1 MPPPRPAPFTR
12 LLTARSVLDHPQ
24 ARNHPLDAAR
34 IRDLAGLA
42 RCGDL
47 SARQVAVPQ
56 VLSDLASATAA
67 DLLAPDDVGWHLGH
81 SLAHALEH
89 GVRLWLCEV
98 DRDAPGRISAVLGE
112 GLVHVVSFG
121 PWPDGGVGPDGPAQ
135 RPGRPS
141 DVGPDGAD
149 GPDGTTVIAV
159 SPLALVLSLAE
170 RSETSREYL
179 REVLEGVDTL
189 RCPHRA
195 IAALRAAGV
204 AVMERAATV
213 RLARNPVALAYVV
226 VFIYSSLRALPV
238 AFVPGFRG
246 QWWVLWLIDILTA
259 VPYTWGIVEMVA
271 GRRLRWRLLGL
282 ATTLLTFLAPY
293 VYFWIH
299 GRDSPPGVLAIV
311 VAMIVG
317 SAGLEAA
324 RWWRDRVIVR
334 GLEETAPS

>member
-1 MPPPRPAPFTR
+1 MLPPRPTPLTR

-24 ARNHPLDAAR
+24 VRRHPLDAAQ
-34 IRDLAGLA
+34 IRDLAGMA

-47 SARQVAVPQ
+47 TVRQVATPS
-56 VLSDLASATAA
+56 VLSDLASTTAA

-112 GLVHVVSFG
+112 DLIHVVSLDSG
-121 PWPDGGVGPDGPAQ
+121 LDGGTGLDG
-135 RPGRPS
+135 RTGL
-141 DVGPDGAD
+141 DG
-149 GPDGTTVIAV
+149 GTASAGTVVIAV
-159 SPLALVLSLAE
+159 SPLELVLSLAG
-170 RSETSREYL
+170 RSEASRGYL

-204 AVMERAATV
+204 AVMERPATI

-259 VPYTWGIVEMVA
+259 IPYTWGIVEMVA

-282 ATTLLTFLAPY
+282 ATTLFTFLAPY

-311 VAMIVG
+311 VLMIVG
-317 SAGLEAA
+317 SAGLEAV

-334 GLEETAPS
+334 GLEEATPF

>member
-1 MPPPRPAPFTR
+1 MLPPRPTPLTR

-24 ARNHPLDAAR
+24 VRRHPLDAAQ
-34 IRDLAGLA
+34 IRDLAGMA

-47 SARQVAVPQ
+47 TVRQVATPS
-56 VLSDLASATAA
+56 VLSDLASTTAA

-112 GLVHVVSFG
+112 DLVHVVSLDSG
-121 PWPDGGVGPDGPAQ
+121 LDGGTGLDGRVGLDG
-135 RPGRPS
+135 
-141 DVGPDGAD
+141 
-149 GPDGTTVIAV
+149 GTASAGTVVIAV
-159 SPLALVLSLAE
+159 SPLELVLSLAG
-170 RSETSREYL
+170 RSEASRGYL

-204 AVMERAATV
+204 AVMERPATI

-259 VPYTWGIVEMVA
+259 IPYTWGIVEMVA
-271 GRRLRWRLLGL
+271 GRRLRWRLVGL

-311 VAMIVG
+311 VLMIVG
-317 SAGLEAA
+317 SAGLEAV

-334 GLEETAPS
+334 GLEEATPF

>member
-1 MPPPRPAPFTR
+1 MLPPRPTPLTR

-24 ARNHPLDAAR
+24 VRRHPLDAAQ
-34 IRDLAGLA
+34 IRDLAGMA

-47 SARQVAVPQ
+47 TVRQVATPS
-56 VLSDLASATAA
+56 VLSDLASTTAA

-112 GLVHVVSFG
+112 DLVHVVSLDSG
-121 PWPDGGVGPDGPAQ
+121 LDGGTGLDGRVGLDG
-135 RPGRPS
+135 
-141 DVGPDGAD
+141 
-149 GPDGTTVIAV
+149 GTASAGTVVIAV
-159 SPLALVLSLAE
+159 SPLELVLSLAG
-170 RSETSREYL
+170 RSEASRGYL

-204 AVMERAATV
+204 AVMERPATV

-259 VPYTWGIVEMVA
+259 IPYTWGIVEMVA

-311 VAMIVG
+311 VLMIVG
-317 SAGLEAA
+317 SAGLEAV

-334 GLEETAPS
+334 GLEEATPF

>member
-1 MPPPRPAPFTR
+1 M
-12 LLTARSVLDHPQ
+12 
-24 ARNHPLDAAR
+24 
-34 IRDLAGLA
+34 
-42 RCGDL
+42 
-47 SARQVAVPQ
+47 AVPQ

-98 DRDAPGRISAVLGE
+98 DRDAPERISAVLGE
-112 GLVHVVSFG
+112 DLVHVVSFE
-121 PWPDGGVGPDGPAQ
+121 PWPDGGIG
-135 RPGRPS
+135 S
-141 DVGPDGAD
+141 DGAD
-149 GPDGTTVIAV
+149 GPDGTAVIAV

-170 RSETSREYL
+170 RSEASREYL
-179 REVLEGVDTL
+179 RTVLEGVDTL

-204 AVMERAATV
+204 AVMERPATV

-259 VPYTWGIVEMVA
+259 IPYTWGIVEMVA
-271 GRRLRWRLLGL
+271 GRRLRWRLVGL

-311 VAMIVG
+311 AAMIVG
-317 SAGLEAA
+317 SAGLEAV

-334 GLEETAPS
+334 GLEEAPF

>member
-1 MPPPRPAPFTR
+1 MLPPRPTPLTR

-24 ARNHPLDAAR
+24 VRRHPLDAAQ
-34 IRDLAGLA
+34 IRDLAGMA

-47 SARQVAVPQ
+47 TVRQVATPS
-56 VLSDLASATAA
+56 VLSDLASTTAA

-121 PWPDGGVGPDGPAQ
+121 PWPDGG
-135 RPGRPS
+135 
-141 DVGPDGAD
+141 VGPDGAD

-259 VPYTWGIVEMVA
+259 IPYTWGIVEMVA

-282 ATTLLTFLAPY
+282 ATTLFTFLAPY

-311 VAMIVG
+311 VLMIVG
-317 SAGLEAA
+317 SAGLEAV

-334 GLEETAPS
+334 GLEEATPF

>member
-56 VLSDLASATAA
+56 VLSDLASTTAA

-98 DRDAPGRISAVLGE
+98 DRDAPERISAVLGE
-112 GLVHVVSFG
+112 DLVHVVSFE
-121 PWPDGGVGPDGPAQ
+121 PWPDGGIG
-135 RPGRPS
+135 S
-141 DVGPDGAD
+141 DGAD
-149 GPDGTTVIAV
+149 GPDGTAVIAV

-170 RSETSREYL
+170 RSEASRDYL
-179 REVLEGVDTL
+179 RKVLEGVDTL

-204 AVMERAATV
+204 AVMERPATV

-259 VPYTWGIVEMVA
+259 IPYTWGIVEMVA
-271 GRRLRWRLLGL
+271 GRRLRWRLVGL

-311 VAMIVG
+311 AAMIVG

-334 GLEETAPS
+334 GLEEAPF

>member
-47 SARQVAVPQ
+47 SARQVAVPP
-56 VLSDLASATAA
+56 VLSDLASTTAA

-98 DRDAPGRISAVLGE
+98 DRDATGRIAAVLGE
-112 GLVHVVSFG
+112 DLVHVVSFG
-121 PWPDGGVGPDGPAQ
+121 PWPDGAVGSDG
-135 RPGRPS
+135 S
-141 DVGPDGAD
+141 DGSGA
-149 GPDGTTVIAV
+149 TAVIAV
-159 SPLALVLSLAE
+159 SPLELVLSLAG
-170 RSETSREYL
+170 RSEASRGYL

-204 AVMERAATV
+204 AVMERPATI

-259 VPYTWGIVEMVA
+259 IPYTWGIVEMVA

-311 VAMIVG
+311 AAMIVG
-317 SAGLEAA
+317 SAGLEAV

-334 GLEETAPS
+334 GLEEAPF

>member
-1 MPPPRPAPFTR
+1 MLPPRPTPLTR

-24 ARNHPLDAAR
+24 VRRHPLDAAQ
-34 IRDLAGLA
+34 IRDLAGMA

-47 SARQVAVPQ
+47 TVRQVATPS
-56 VLSDLASATAA
+56 VLSDLASTTAA

-81 SLAHALEH
+81 SLEHALEH

-112 GLVHVVSFG
+112 DLIHVVSLDSG
-121 PWPDGGVGPDGPAQ
+121 LDGGTGLDG
-135 RPGRPS
+135 RTGL
-141 DVGPDGAD
+141 DG
-149 GPDGTTVIAV
+149 GTASAGTVVIAV
-159 SPLALVLSLAE
+159 SPLELVLSLAG
-170 RSETSREYL
+170 RSEASRGYL

-204 AVMERAATV
+204 AVMERPATV

-259 VPYTWGIVEMVA
+259 IPYTWGIVEMVA

-282 ATTLLTFLAPY
+282 ATTLFTFLAPY

-311 VAMIVG
+311 VLMIVG
-317 SAGLEAA
+317 SAGLEAV

-334 GLEETAPS
+334 GLEEATPF

>member
-56 VLSDLASATAA
+56 VLSDLASTTAA

-98 DRDAPGRISAVLGE
+98 DRDAPERISAVLGE
-112 GLVHVVSFG
+112 GLVHVVSFE
-121 PWPDGGVGPDGPAQ
+121 PWPDGGIG
-135 RPGRPS
+135 S
-141 DVGPDGAD
+141 DGAD
-149 GPDGTTVIAV
+149 GPDGTAVIAV

-170 RSETSREYL
+170 HSEASREYL
-179 REVLEGVDTL
+179 RTVLEGVDTL

-204 AVMERAATV
+204 AVMERPATV

-311 VAMIVG
+311 AAMIVG
-317 SAGLEAA
+317 SAGLEAV

-334 GLEETAPS
+334 GLEEAPF

>member
-56 VLSDLASATAA
+56 VLSDLASTTAA

-98 DRDAPGRISAVLGE
+98 DRDAPERISAVLGE
-112 GLVHVVSFG
+112 GLVHVVSFE
-121 PWPDGGVGPDGPAQ
+121 PWPDGGIG
-135 RPGRPS
+135 S
-141 DVGPDGAD
+141 DGAD
-149 GPDGTTVIAV
+149 GPDGTAVIAV

-170 RSETSREYL
+170 HSEASREYL
-179 REVLEGVDTL
+179 RTVLEGVDTL

-204 AVMERAATV
+204 AVMERPATV

-246 QWWVLWLIDILTA
+246 QWWMLWLIDILTA
-259 VPYTWGIVEMVA
+259 IPYTWGIVEMVA
-271 GRRLRWRLLGL
+271 GRRLRWRLVGL

-311 VAMIVG
+311 AAMIVG
-317 SAGLEAA
+317 SAGLEAV

-334 GLEETAPS
+334 GLEEAPF

>member
-1 MPPPRPAPFTR
+1 MLPPRPTPLTR

-24 ARNHPLDAAR
+24 VPRHPLDAAQ
-34 IRDLAGLA
+34 IRDLAGMA

-56 VLSDLASATAA
+56 VLSDLASTTAA
-67 DLLAPDDVGWHLGH
+67 DLLAPDDVGWRLGH
-81 SLAHALEH
+81 SLEHALEH
-89 GVRLWLCEV
+89 GIRLWLCEA
-98 DRDAPGRISAVLGE
+98 DRDALGRISAVLGE
-112 GLVHVVSFG
+112 GLVHVVSLG
-121 PWPDGGVGPDGPAQ
+121 PRPDGGVD
-135 RPGRPS
+135 S
-141 DVGPDGAD
+141 DAAD
-149 GPDGTTVIAV
+149 GPGGTVIIAV
-159 SPLALVLSLAE
+159 SPLELVLSLAE
-170 RSETSREYL
+170 RSEASRGYL

-204 AVMERAATV
+204 TVMERAATV
-213 RLARNPVALAYVV
+213 RLARNPVALAYVI

-238 AFVPGFRG
+238 VFVPGFRG

-259 VPYTWGIVEMVA
+259 IPYTWGIVEMVA

-282 ATTLLTFLAPY
+282 ATTLFTFLAPY

-311 VAMIVG
+311 VLMIVG
-317 SAGLEAA
+317 SAGLEAV

-334 GLEETAPS
+334 GLEEASPS

>member
-1 MPPPRPAPFTR
+1 MLPPRPTPLTR

-56 VLSDLASATAA
+56 VLSDLASTTAA

-98 DRDAPGRISAVLGE
+98 DRDAPERISAVLGE
-112 GLVHVVSFG
+112 DLVHVVSFE
-121 PWPDGGVGPDGPAQ
+121 PWPDGGIG
-135 RPGRPS
+135 S
-141 DVGPDGAD
+141 DGAD
-149 GPDGTTVIAV
+149 GPDGTAVIAV

-170 RSETSREYL
+170 RSEASREYL
-179 REVLEGVDTL
+179 RTVLEGVDTL

-204 AVMERAATV
+204 AVMERPATV

-259 VPYTWGIVEMVA
+259 IPYTWGIVEMVA

-311 VAMIVG
+311 AAMIVG
-317 SAGLEAA
+317 SAGLEAV

-334 GLEETAPS
+334 GLEEAPF

>member
-1 MPPPRPAPFTR
+1 MLPPRPTPLTR

-24 ARNHPLDAAR
+24 VRRHPLDAAQ
-34 IRDLAGLA
+34 IRDLAGMA

-47 SARQVAVPQ
+47 TVRQVATPS
-56 VLSDLASATAA
+56 VLSDLASTTAA
-67 DLLAPDDVGWHLGH
+67 DLLAPDDVGWRLGH
-81 SLAHALEH
+81 SLEHALEH

-112 GLVHVVSFG
+112 DLIHVVSLDSG
-121 PWPDGGVGPDGPAQ
+121 LDGGTGLDGRVGLDG
-135 RPGRPS
+135 
-141 DVGPDGAD
+141 
-149 GPDGTTVIAV
+149 GTASAGTVVIAV
-159 SPLALVLSLAE
+159 SPLELVLSLAG
-170 RSETSREYL
+170 RSEASRGYL

-204 AVMERAATV
+204 AVMERPATV

-259 VPYTWGIVEMVA
+259 IPYTWGIVEMVA

-311 VAMIVG
+311 AAMIVG
-317 SAGLEAA
+317 SAGLEAV

-334 GLEETAPS
+334 GLEEAPF

>member
-24 ARNHPLDAAR
+24 ARSHPLDAAR
-34 IRDLAGLA
+34 IRDLAGVA

-47 SARQVAVPQ
+47 SARQVAVPP
-56 VLSDLASATAA
+56 VLSDLASTTTA
-67 DLLAPDDVGWHLGH
+67 DLLTPDDVGWRLGH
-81 SLAHALEH
+81 SLEHALEH

-112 GLVHVVSFG
+112 DLIHVVSLDSG
-121 PWPDGGVGPDGPAQ
+121 LDGGTGLDGRVGLDG
-135 RPGRPS
+135 
-141 DVGPDGAD
+141 
-149 GPDGTTVIAV
+149 GTASAGTVVIAV
-159 SPLALVLSLAE
+159 SPLELVLSLAG
-170 RSETSREYL
+170 RSEASRGYL

-204 AVMERAATV
+204 AVMERPATV

-259 VPYTWGIVEMVA
+259 IPYTWGIVEMVA

-282 ATTLLTFLAPY
+282 ATTLFTFLAPY

-311 VAMIVG
+311 VLMIVG
-317 SAGLEAA
+317 SAGLEAV

-334 GLEETAPS
+334 GLEEATPF

>member
-12 LLTARSVLDHPQ
+12 LLTARSVLDHSQ

-56 VLSDLASATAA
+56 VLSDLASTTAA

-98 DRDAPGRISAVLGE
+98 DRDAPERISAVLGE
-112 GLVHVVSFG
+112 GLVHVVSFE
-121 PWPDGGVGPDGPAQ
+121 PWPDGGIG
-135 RPGRPS
+135 S
-141 DVGPDGAD
+141 DGAD
-149 GPDGTTVIAV
+149 GPDGTAVIAV

-170 RSETSREYL
+170 RSEASREYL
-179 REVLEGVDTL
+179 RTVLEGMDTL

-195 IAALRAAGV
+195 IAALRAAGG
-204 AVMERAATV
+204 AVMERPATV

-259 VPYTWGIVEMVA
+259 IPYTWGIVEMVA

-282 ATTLLTFLAPY
+282 ATTLFTFLAPY

-311 VAMIVG
+311 VLMIVG
-317 SAGLEAA
+317 SAGLEAV

-334 GLEETAPS
+334 GLEEATPF

>member
-56 VLSDLASATAA
+56 VLSDLASTTAA

-98 DRDAPGRISAVLGE
+98 DRDAPERISAVLGE
-112 GLVHVVSFG
+112 GLVHVVSFE
-121 PWPDGGVGPDGPAQ
+121 PWPDGGIG
-135 RPGRPS
+135 S
-141 DVGPDGAD
+141 DGAD
-149 GPDGTTVIAV
+149 GPDSTAVIAV

-204 AVMERAATV
+204 AVMERPATV

-311 VAMIVG
+311 AAMIVG
-317 SAGLEAA
+317 SAGLEAV

-334 GLEETAPS
+334 GLEEAPF

>member
-1 MPPPRPAPFTR
+1 MLPPRPTPLTR

-24 ARNHPLDAAR
+24 VRRHPLDAAQ
-34 IRDLAGLA
+34 IRDLAGMA

-47 SARQVAVPQ
+47 TVRQVATPS
-56 VLSDLASATAA
+56 VLSDLASTTAA

-98 DRDAPGRISAVLGE
+98 DRDATRRIAAVLGE
-112 GLVHVVSFG
+112 DLVHVVSLDSG
-121 PWPDGGVGPDGPAQ
+121 LDGGTGLDGRVGLDG
-135 RPGRPS
+135 
-141 DVGPDGAD
+141 
-149 GPDGTTVIAV
+149 GTASAGTVVIAV
-159 SPLALVLSLAE
+159 SPLELVLSLAG
-170 RSETSREYL
+170 RSEASRGYL

-259 VPYTWGIVEMVA
+259 IPYTWGIVEMVA
-271 GRRLRWRLLGL
+271 GRRLRWRLVGL

-311 VAMIVG
+311 VLMIVG
-317 SAGLEAA
+317 SAGLEAV

-334 GLEETAPS
+334 GLEEATPF

>member
-1 MPPPRPAPFTR
+1 MLPPRPTPLTR

-24 ARNHPLDAAR
+24 VRRHPLDAAQ
-34 IRDLAGLA
+34 IRDLAGMA

-47 SARQVAVPQ
+47 TVRQVATPS
-56 VLSDLASATAA
+56 VLSDLASTTAA
-67 DLLAPDDVGWHLGH
+67 DLLAPDDVGWRLGH
-81 SLAHALEH
+81 SLEHALEH

-112 GLVHVVSFG
+112 DLVHVVSVG
-121 PWPDGGVGPDGPAQ
+121 PWPDGGVG
-135 RPGRPS
+135 S
-141 DVGPDGAD
+141 DGAD
-149 GPDGTTVIAV
+149 EPDDTAVIAI
-159 SPLALVLSLAE
+159 SPLKLVLSLAE
-170 RSETSREYL
+170 RSEASRDYL
-179 REVLEGVDTL
+179 RKVLEGVDTL

-204 AVMERAATV
+204 AVMERAATI
-213 RLARNPVALAYVV
+213 RLARNPVALAYIV

-238 AFVPGFRG
+238 VFVPGFRG
-246 QWWVLWLIDILTA
+246 RWWVLWLIDILTA
-259 VPYTWGIVEMVA
+259 IPYTWGIVEMVA
-271 GRRLRWRLLGL
+271 GRRLRWRLVGL
-282 ATTLLTFLAPY
+282 ATTLFTFLAPY

-334 GLEETAPS
+334 GLEEAAPS

>member
-1 MPPPRPAPFTR
+1 MLPPRPTPLTR

-24 ARNHPLDAAR
+24 VRRHPLDAAQ
-34 IRDLAGLA
+34 IRDLAGMA

-47 SARQVAVPQ
+47 TVRQVATPS
-56 VLSDLASATAA
+56 VLSDLASTTAA

-98 DRDAPGRISAVLGE
+98 DRDATRRIAAVLGE
-112 GLVHVVSFG
+112 DLVHVVSLDSG
-121 PWPDGGVGPDGPAQ
+121 LDGGTGLDGRVGLDG
-135 RPGRPS
+135 
-141 DVGPDGAD
+141 
-149 GPDGTTVIAV
+149 GTASAGTVVIAV
-159 SPLALVLSLAE
+159 SPLELVLSLAG
-170 RSETSREYL
+170 RSEASRGYL

-204 AVMERAATV
+204 AVMERPATV

-259 VPYTWGIVEMVA
+259 IPYTWGIVEMVA

-282 ATTLLTFLAPY
+282 ATTLFTFLAPY

-311 VAMIVG
+311 VLMIVG
-317 SAGLEAA
+317 SAGLEAV

-334 GLEETAPS
+334 GLEEATPF

>member
-56 VLSDLASATAA
+56 VLSDLASTTAA

-98 DRDAPGRISAVLGE
+98 DRDAPERISAVLGE
-112 GLVHVVSFG
+112 GLVHVVSFE
-121 PWPDGGVGPDGPAQ
+121 PWPDGGIG
-135 RPGRPS
+135 S
-141 DVGPDGAD
+141 DGAD
-149 GPDGTTVIAV
+149 GPDGTAVIAV

-170 RSETSREYL
+170 RSEASREYL
-179 REVLEGVDTL
+179 RAALEGVDTL

-204 AVMERAATV
+204 AVMERPATV

-259 VPYTWGIVEMVA
+259 IPYTWGIVEMVA
-271 GRRLRWRLLGL
+271 GRRLRWRLVGL

-311 VAMIVG
+311 AAMIVG
-317 SAGLEAA
+317 SAGLEAV

-334 GLEETAPS
+334 GLEEAPF

>member
-56 VLSDLASATAA
+56 VLSDLASTTAA

-98 DRDAPGRISAVLGE
+98 DRDATGRIAAVLGE
-112 GLVHVVSFG
+112 DLVHVVSFG
-121 PWPDGGVGPDGPAQ
+121 PWPDGAVGSDG
-135 RPGRPS
+135 S
-141 DVGPDGAD
+141 DGSGA
-149 GPDGTTVIAV
+149 TAVIAV
-159 SPLALVLSLAE
+159 SPLELVLSLAG
-170 RSETSREYL
+170 RSEASRGYL

-204 AVMERAATV
+204 AVMERPATI

-259 VPYTWGIVEMVA
+259 IPYTWGIVEMVA
-271 GRRLRWRLLGL
+271 GRRLRWRLVGL

-311 VAMIVG
+311 VLMIVG
-317 SAGLEAA
+317 SAGLEAV

-334 GLEETAPS
+334 GLEEATPF

>member
-1 MPPPRPAPFTR
+1 MLPPRPTPLTR

-24 ARNHPLDAAR
+24 VRRHPLDAAQ
-34 IRDLAGLA
+34 IRDLAGMA

-47 SARQVAVPQ
+47 TVRQVATPS
-56 VLSDLASATAA
+56 VLSDLASTTAA

-98 DRDAPGRISAVLGE
+98 DRDAPERISAVLGE
-112 GLVHVVSFG
+112 DLVHVVSFE
-121 PWPDGGVGPDGPAQ
+121 PWPDGGIG
-135 RPGRPS
+135 S
-141 DVGPDGAD
+141 DGAD
-149 GPDGTTVIAV
+149 GPDGTAVIAV

-170 RSETSREYL
+170 RSEASREYL
-179 REVLEGVDTL
+179 RTVLEGVDTL

-204 AVMERAATV
+204 AVMERPATV

-259 VPYTWGIVEMVA
+259 IPYTWGIVEMVA

-311 VAMIVG
+311 VLMIVG
-317 SAGLEAA
+317 SAGLEAV

-334 GLEETAPS
+334 GLEEATPF

>member
-1 MPPPRPAPFTR
+1 M
-12 LLTARSVLDHPQ
+12 LDHPQ
-24 ARNHPLDAAR
+24 IRRHPLDAAQ
-34 IRDLAGLA
+34 IRDLAGMA

-47 SARQVAVPQ
+47 TVRQVATPS
-56 VLSDLASATAA
+56 VLSDLASTTAA

-98 DRDAPGRISAVLGE
+98 DRDATRRIAAVLGE
-112 GLVHVVSFG
+112 DLIHVVSLDSG
-121 PWPDGGVGPDGPAQ
+121 LDGGTGLDGGVGLDG
-135 RPGRPS
+135 R
-141 DVGPDGAD
+141 VGLDG
-149 GPDGTTVIAV
+149 GTASAGTVVIAV
-159 SPLALVLSLAE
+159 SPLELVLSLAG
-170 RSETSREYL
+170 RSEASRGYL

-204 AVMERAATV
+204 AVMERPATI

-259 VPYTWGIVEMVA
+259 IPYTWGIVEMVA
-271 GRRLRWRLLGL
+271 GRRLRWRLVGL

-311 VAMIVG
+311 VLMIVG
-317 SAGLEAA
+317 SAGLEAV

-334 GLEETAPS
+334 GLEEATPF

>member
-24 ARNHPLDAAR
+24 ARSHPLDAAR
-34 IRDLAGLA
+34 IRDLAGVA

-47 SARQVAVPQ
+47 SARQVAVPP
-56 VLSDLASATAA
+56 VLSDLASTTAA
-67 DLLAPDDVGWHLGH
+67 DLLIPDDVGWRLGH
-81 SLAHALEH
+81 SLEHALEH

-98 DRDAPGRISAVLGE
+98 DRDAPERISAVLGE
-112 GLVHVVSFG
+112 DLVHVVSFE
-121 PWPDGGVGPDGPAQ
+121 PWPDGGIG
-135 RPGRPS
+135 S
-141 DVGPDGAD
+141 DGAD
-149 GPDGTTVIAV
+149 GPDGTAVIAV

-170 RSETSREYL
+170 RSEASREYL
-179 REVLEGVDTL
+179 RTVLEGVDTL

-204 AVMERAATV
+204 AVMERPATV

-259 VPYTWGIVEMVA
+259 IPYTWGIVEMVA

-311 VAMIVG
+311 AAMIVG
-317 SAGLEAA
+317 SAGLEAV

-334 GLEETAPS
+334 GLEEAPF

>member
-56 VLSDLASATAA
+56 VLSDLASTTAA

-98 DRDAPGRISAVLGE
+98 DRDAPERISAVLGE
-112 GLVHVVSFG
+112 GLVHVVSFE
-121 PWPDGGVGPDGPAQ
+121 PWPDGGIG
-135 RPGRPS
+135 S
-141 DVGPDGAD
+141 DGAD
-149 GPDGTTVIAV
+149 GPDGTAVIAV

-170 RSETSREYL
+170 RSEASREYL
-179 REVLEGVDTL
+179 QAVLEGVDTL

-204 AVMERAATV
+204 AVMERPATV

-259 VPYTWGIVEMVA
+259 IPYTWGIVEMVA
-271 GRRLRWRLLGL
+271 GRRLRWRLVGL

-311 VAMIVG
+311 AAMIVG

-334 GLEETAPS
+334 GLEEAPF

>member
-1 MPPPRPAPFTR
+1 MLPPRPTPLTR

-24 ARNHPLDAAR
+24 VRRHPLDAAQ
-34 IRDLAGLA
+34 IRDLAGMA

-47 SARQVAVPQ
+47 TVRQVATPS
-56 VLSDLASATAA
+56 VLSDLASTTAA

-112 GLVHVVSFG
+112 DLIHVVSLDSG
-121 PWPDGGVGPDGPAQ
+121 LDGGTGLDGRVGLDG
-135 RPGRPS
+135 
-141 DVGPDGAD
+141 
-149 GPDGTTVIAV
+149 GTASAGTVVIAV
-159 SPLALVLSLAE
+159 SPLELVLSLAG
-170 RSETSREYL
+170 RSEASRGYL

-204 AVMERAATV
+204 AVMERPATI

-259 VPYTWGIVEMVA
+259 IPYTWGIVEMVA

-282 ATTLLTFLAPY
+282 ATTLFTFLAPY

-311 VAMIVG
+311 VLMIVG
-317 SAGLEAA
+317 SAGLEAV

-334 GLEETAPS
+334 GLEEATPF

>member
-56 VLSDLASATAA
+56 VLSDLASTTAA

-98 DRDAPGRISAVLGE
+98 DRDAPERISAVLGE
-112 GLVHVVSFG
+112 DLVHVVSFE
-121 PWPDGGVGPDGPAQ
+121 PWPDGGIGSDGT
-135 RPGRPS
+135 
-141 DVGPDGAD
+141 D
-149 GPDGTTVIAV
+149 GPDGTAVIAV

-170 RSETSREYL
+170 RSEASREYL
-179 REVLEGVDTL
+179 RAVLEGVDTL

-204 AVMERAATV
+204 AVMERPATV

-271 GRRLRWRLLGL
+271 GRRLRWRLVGL

-311 VAMIVG
+311 AAMIVG

-334 GLEETAPS
+334 GLEEAPF

>member
-1 MPPPRPAPFTR
+1 MLPPRPTPLTR

-24 ARNHPLDAAR
+24 VRRHPLDAAQ
-34 IRDLAGLA
+34 IRDLAGMA

-47 SARQVAVPQ
+47 TVRQVATPS
-56 VLSDLASATAA
+56 VLSDLASTTAA

-98 DRDAPGRISAVLGE
+98 DRDAPERISAVLGE
-112 GLVHVVSFG
+112 GLVHVVSFEH
-121 PWPDGGVGPDGPAQ
+121 WPEGGIGSVRAIGPDPA
-135 RPGRPS
+135 
-141 DVGPDGAD
+141 
-149 GPDGTTVIAV
+149 VIAV

-170 RSETSREYL
+170 RSEASREYL
-179 REVLEGVDTL
+179 RAVLEGVDTL

-204 AVMERAATV
+204 AVMERPATV

-259 VPYTWGIVEMVA
+259 IPYTWGIVEMVA

-282 ATTLLTFLAPY
+282 ATTLFTFLAPY

-311 VAMIVG
+311 VLMIVG
-317 SAGLEAA
+317 SAGLEAV
-324 RWWRDRVIVR
+324 RWWRDRGIVR
-334 GLEETAPS
+334 GLEEATPF

>member
-1 MPPPRPAPFTR
+1 MLPPRPTPLTR

-24 ARNHPLDAAR
+24 VRRHPLDAAQ
-34 IRDLAGLA
+34 IRDLAGMA

-47 SARQVAVPQ
+47 TVRQVATPS
-56 VLSDLASATAA
+56 VLSDLASTTAA

-112 GLVHVVSFG
+112 DLIHVVSLDSG
-121 PWPDGGVGPDGPAQ
+121 LDGGTGLDGRVGLDG
-135 RPGRPS
+135 
-141 DVGPDGAD
+141 
-149 GPDGTTVIAV
+149 GTASAGTVVIAV
-159 SPLALVLSLAE
+159 SPLELVLSLAG
-170 RSETSREYL
+170 RSEASRGYL

-204 AVMERAATV
+204 AVMERPATI

-259 VPYTWGIVEMVA
+259 IPYTWGIVEMVA
-271 GRRLRWRLLGL
+271 GRRLRWRLVGL

-311 VAMIVG
+311 VLMIVG
-317 SAGLEAA
+317 SAGLEAV

-334 GLEETAPS
+334 GLEEATPF

>member
-1 MPPPRPAPFTR
+1 MLPPRPTPLTR

-24 ARNHPLDAAR
+24 VRRHPLDAAQ
-34 IRDLAGLA
+34 IRDLAGMA

-47 SARQVAVPQ
+47 TVRQVATPS
-56 VLSDLASATAA
+56 VLSDLASTTAA

-98 DRDAPGRISAVLGE
+98 DQDATGRIAAVLGE
-112 GLVHVVSFG
+112 DLVHVVSLDSG
-121 PWPDGGVGPDGPAQ
+121 LDGGTGLDGRVGLDG
-135 RPGRPS
+135 
-141 DVGPDGAD
+141 
-149 GPDGTTVIAV
+149 GTASAGTVVIAV
-159 SPLALVLSLAE
+159 SPLELVLSLAG
-170 RSETSREYL
+170 RSEASRGYL

-204 AVMERAATV
+204 AVMERPATI
-213 RLARNPVALAYVV
+213 RLARNPVALAYIV

-238 AFVPGFRG
+238 VFVPGFRG

-259 VPYTWGIVEMVA
+259 IPYTWGIVEMVA
-271 GRRLRWRLLGL
+271 GRRLRWRLVGL
-282 ATTLLTFLAPY
+282 ATTLFTFLAPY

>member
-1 MPPPRPAPFTR
+1 VLPPRPTPLTR

-24 ARNHPLDAAR
+24 VRRHPLDAAQ
-34 IRDLAGLA
+34 IRDLAGMA

-47 SARQVAVPQ
+47 TVRQVATPS
-56 VLSDLASATAA
+56 VLSDLASTTAA

-98 DRDAPGRISAVLGE
+98 DRDATGRIAAVLGE
-112 GLVHVVSFG
+112 DLIHVVSLDSG
-121 PWPDGGVGPDGPAQ
+121 LDGGTGLDG
-135 RPGRPS
+135 RTGL
-141 DVGPDGAD
+141 DG
-149 GPDGTTVIAV
+149 GTASAGTVVIAV
-159 SPLALVLSLAE
+159 SPLELVLSLAG
-170 RSETSREYL
+170 RSEASRGYL

-204 AVMERAATV
+204 AVMERPATV

-259 VPYTWGIVEMVA
+259 IPYTWGIVEMVA

-282 ATTLLTFLAPY
+282 ATTLFTFLAPY

-311 VAMIVG
+311 VLMIVG
-317 SAGLEAA
+317 SAGLEAV

-334 GLEETAPS
+334 GLEEATPF

>member
-12 LLTARSVLDHPQ
+12 LLTARSVLDHSQ

-56 VLSDLASATAA
+56 VLSDLASTTAA

-98 DRDAPGRISAVLGE
+98 DRDAPERISAVLGE
-112 GLVHVVSFG
+112 GLVHVVSFE
-121 PWPDGGVGPDGPAQ
+121 PWPDGGIG
-135 RPGRPS
+135 S
-141 DVGPDGAD
+141 DGAD
-149 GPDGTTVIAV
+149 GPDGTAVIAV

-170 RSETSREYL
+170 RSEASREYL
-179 REVLEGVDTL
+179 RTVLEGMDTL

-204 AVMERAATV
+204 AVMERPATV

-259 VPYTWGIVEMVA
+259 IPYTWGIVEMVA

-311 VAMIVG
+311 AAMIVG

-334 GLEETAPS
+334 GLEEAPF

>member
-1 MPPPRPAPFTR
+1 MLPPRPTPLTR

-24 ARNHPLDAAR
+24 VRRHPLDAAQ
-34 IRDLAGLA
+34 IRDLAGMA

-47 SARQVAVPQ
+47 TVRQVATPS
-56 VLSDLASATAA
+56 VLSDLASTTAA

-98 DRDAPGRISAVLGE
+98 DRDAPGRIAAVLGE
-112 GLVHVVSFG
+112 DLVHVVSLDSG
-121 PWPDGGVGPDGPAQ
+121 LDGGTGLDGRVGLDG
-135 RPGRPS
+135 
-141 DVGPDGAD
+141 
-149 GPDGTTVIAV
+149 GTASAGTVVIAV
-159 SPLALVLSLAE
+159 SPLELVLSLAG
-170 RSETSREYL
+170 RSEASRGYL

-204 AVMERAATV
+204 AVMERPATV

-259 VPYTWGIVEMVA
+259 IPYTWGIVEMVA
-271 GRRLRWRLLGL
+271 GRRLRWRLVGL

-311 VAMIVG
+311 VLMIVG
-317 SAGLEAA
+317 SAGLEAV

-334 GLEETAPS
+334 GLEEATPF

>member
-12 LLTARSVLDHPQ
+12 LLTARSVLDHSQ

-56 VLSDLASATAA
+56 VLSDLASTTAA

-98 DRDAPGRISAVLGE
+98 DRDAPERISAVLGE
-112 GLVHVVSFG
+112 GLVHVVSFE
-121 PWPDGGVGPDGPAQ
+121 PWPDGGIG
-135 RPGRPS
+135 S
-141 DVGPDGAD
+141 DGAD
-149 GPDGTTVIAV
+149 GPDGTAVIAV

-170 RSETSREYL
+170 HSEASREYL
-179 REVLEGVDTL
+179 RTVLEGVDTL

-204 AVMERAATV
+204 AVMERPATV

-246 QWWVLWLIDILTA
+246 QWWMLWLIDILTA
-259 VPYTWGIVEMVA
+259 IPYTWGIVEMVA
-271 GRRLRWRLLGL
+271 GRRLRWRLVGL

-311 VAMIVG
+311 AAMIVG
-317 SAGLEAA
+317 SAGLEAV

-334 GLEETAPS
+334 GLEEAPF

>member
-24 ARNHPLDAAR
+24 ARSHPLDAAR
-34 IRDLAGLA
+34 IRDLAGVA

-47 SARQVAVPQ
+47 SARQVAVPP
-56 VLSDLASATAA
+56 VLSDLASTTAA
-67 DLLAPDDVGWHLGH
+67 DLLIPDDVGWRLGH
-81 SLAHALEH
+81 SLEHALEH

-98 DRDAPGRISAVLGE
+98 DRDAPERISAVLGE
-112 GLVHVVSFG
+112 DLVHVVSFE
-121 PWPDGGVGPDGPAQ
+121 PWPDGGIG
-135 RPGRPS
+135 S
-141 DVGPDGAD
+141 DGAD
-149 GPDGTTVIAV
+149 GPDGTAVIAV

-170 RSETSREYL
+170 RSEASREYL
-179 REVLEGVDTL
+179 RTVLEGVDTL

-204 AVMERAATV
+204 AVMERPATV

-334 GLEETAPS
+334 GLEEAAPS

>member
-1 MPPPRPAPFTR
+1 MLFSPCVVAARA
-12 LLTARSVLDHPQ
+12 LTARSVLDQPL
-24 ARNHPLDAAR
+24 ARRYRIDAAR
-34 IRDLAGLA
+34 IRELAGVT

-47 SARQVAVPQ
+47 GVRR
-56 VLSDLASATAA
+56 VLELPALADLATTTAPQ
-67 DLLAPDDVGWHLGH
+67 LRLPDGAGWRLGQA
-81 SLAHALEH
+81 LGHALEQ

-98 DRDAPGRISAVLGE
+98 DRDAPERISAVLGE
-112 GLVHVVSFG
+112 GLVHVVSFEL
-121 PWPDGGVGPDGPAQ
+121 WPDGGIG
-135 RPGRPS
+135 S
-141 DVGPDGAD
+141 DGAD
-149 GPDGTTVIAV
+149 GPDGTAVIAV

-170 RSETSREYL
+170 RSEASREYL
-179 REVLEGVDTL
+179 RAVLEGVDTL

-204 AVMERAATV
+204 AVMERPATV

-259 VPYTWGIVEMVA
+259 IPYTWGIVEMVA
-271 GRRLRWRLLGL
+271 GRRLRWRLVGL

-311 VAMIVG
+311 AAMIVG
-317 SAGLEAA
+317 SAGLEAV

-334 GLEETAPS
+334 GLEEAPF